1 MGAIDENG
9 VYIYDTNDQ
18 VAPLAT
24 LLNLGQSSISQ
35 AFTQQREDIIEELT
49 PEASGWVTGNFLY
62 GVTGWTNAGDASQ
75 TRIRR
80 NGNRVYIQV
89 RMRRSG
95 AALSVPADTGDLTD
109 QEVVQVREAWRP
121 AYGQPLHS
129 QQRLAGL
136 TIGTDGII
144 RLHSI
149 SGTKNIATD
158 DVFNILGTYYLD

>member
-95 AALSVPADTGDLTD
+95 AALSVPADTG
-109 QEVVQVREAWRP
+109 
-121 AYGQPLHS
+121 
-129 QQRLAGL
+129 
-136 TIGTDGII
+136 
-144 RLHSI
+144 
-149 SGTKNIATD
+149 
-158 DVFNILGTYYLD
+158 